1 MRISHV
7 LAKMLND
14 VESNEEMRIDREQEY
29 LLSLEIQDA
38 QKEMEDNTSTADEIS
53 SAVND
58 VEIARDVVNAGL
70 QSGVDIATAKVL
82 MSNLKNAIGKLETT
96 SLDKEFAGL
105 QSDNPKVLLAA
116 GLQAADS
123 ILSKAK
129 EALLKI
135 WENILKGF
143 KWFISKL
150 KEMILAI
157 FSPFKKILKRQ
168 RNNKFTIITIKE
180 AEEFLN
186 KNKAELESDDQETIT
201 KLKNNFIKTLEEK
214 KALSYGINKEEAQ
227 KELEDFIASSGFLED
242 NAKFVNFM
250 MNIFIVKKKIDD
262 TLHIR
267 TGGGDTK
274 FFLNINRSIYEF
286 SIIEAIAENKNSE
299 NISKFLS
306 DNGVDTIAYIDR
318 DLSSSDRME
327 KAFEAAVNKKFNDI
341 SKTGLSAIVAGD
353 AVKYIDK
360 IPVLVDKVIAVY
372 KDIENTLEKIVA
384 AGDEED
390 IKISDLNLKSD
401 SFVYKNSSEAPLSMS
416 RLISIDY
423 VNIFSTGSISIR
435 NQPTKVDLT
444 LDQIATGI
452 GNENE
457 IVSGADIYKKIKT
470 SMDRL
475 EDSYEKILKEVDN
488 TLKKKDFN
496 PRSKNQRVVQFLVSN
511 LGKLSPMKGV
521 EYFGNISTSYKG
533 ILDVFNIKELVD
545 EEFENLMR
553 YGKDR

>member
-14 VESNEEMRIDREQEY
+14 VESNEEIGINSEQEY

-58 VEIARDVVNAGL
+58 VEIARDVVSAGL

-82 MSNLKNAIGKLETT
+82 MSNLKNAINKLETT
-96 SLDKEFAGL
+96 RLDNEFAGL

-135 WENILKGF
+135 WENIVKGF

-318 DLSSSDRME
+318 NMSSSDRME